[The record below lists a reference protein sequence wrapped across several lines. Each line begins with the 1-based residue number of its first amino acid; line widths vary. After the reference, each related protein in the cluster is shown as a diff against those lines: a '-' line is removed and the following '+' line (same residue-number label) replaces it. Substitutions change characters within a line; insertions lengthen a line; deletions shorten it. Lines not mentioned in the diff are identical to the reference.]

1 MASPCL
7 SMHLYRRNSLYERG
21 NFLRRLDAGSVFH
34 PTADIDGI
42 GLQALQGLSY
52 RISLQPTCQHHGPAV
67 GRLPDV
73 AQKFRIKS
81 QAAATIACAIAVAQP
96 GAGCRVLSAGGQSPS
111 RPIQAPPPPP
121 KSTPKPP

>member
-34 PTADIDGI
+34 PTADIDAI

-52 RISLQPTCQHHGPAV
+52 RIRLQPTCQHHGPAV

-73 AQKFRIKS
+73 AQQFRINS
-81 QAAATIACAIAVAQP
+81 QAAPNIACPIAVEQQ
-96 GAGCRVLSAGGQSPS
+96 GSVTRVLYAGGKNPS
-111 RPIQAPPPPP
+111 R
-121 KSTPKPP
+121 STQ